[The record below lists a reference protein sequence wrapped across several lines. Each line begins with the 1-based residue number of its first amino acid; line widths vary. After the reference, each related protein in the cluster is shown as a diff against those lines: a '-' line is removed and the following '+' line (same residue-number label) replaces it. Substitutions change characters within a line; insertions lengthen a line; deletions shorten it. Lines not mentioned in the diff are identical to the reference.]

1 MTVMTDFE
9 LHLLCK
15 QYANVSDFKLD
26 MDQILDSGK
35 FRALE
40 RILSELKEKVCTTNG
55 WNILSCPSNGHL

>member
-40 RILSELKEKVCTTNG
+40 RILSELKEKVCSTNG
-55 WNILSCPSNGHL
+55 

>member
-15 QYANVSDFKLD
+15 QYSHVGDFKLD

-40 RILSELKEKVCTTNG
+40 HILSDLKEKVGTRG
-55 WNILSCPSNGHL
+55 S